1 MTPAARPPI
10 APSTL
15 AALPLVAV
23 GLAADA
29 LLTPEVAEAVPE
41 AAAVLDADIVG
52 TSVALSVPQVL
63 HASEPGFC
71 CRQFWN
77 SWLQI

>member
-15 AALPLVAV
+15 TALPLVAF

-29 LLTPEVAEAVPE
+29 LLDPEVAAAVPE
-41 AAAVLDADIVG
+41 AAAVLEADIAG
-52 TSVALSVPQVL
+52 TSVACRVPQVL

-71 CRQFWN
+71 
-77 SWLQI
+77 